1 MAGHNKL
8 SKIKRKKEAKDI
20 KKGANLAKLSKKI
33 ILAVKSGGEDLKSN
47 SKLRTA
53 VDEAKA
59 AGMAKATIDNAIKKA
74 SGSEGKSDLKEVLYE
89 GYLPGGVA
97 LMIFTAT
104 DNLKRTVQDIKC
116 ILSRS
121 EANLGNSG
129 CVSYLFNK
137 IAYTFIEK
145 PGNWDQELEEELLAL
160 ILETGAD
167 DFTVEDEEIIISSSP
182 EGLDDLNNALTDNP
196 KFTILEA
203 KIEMEASN
211 NIEITEDSTIEL
223 IHKAIS
229 QLESHDD
236 ILEVFT
242 NHTEV

>member
-1 MAGHNKL
+1 MAGHNKW

-20 KKGANLAKLSKKI
+20 KKGASLAKLSKKI
-33 ILAVKSGGEDLKSN
+33 ILAVKNGEENLKNN

-53 VDEAKA
+53 VEEAKA

-74 SGSEGKSDLKEVLYE
+74 SGSQGKSDLKEVLYE

-104 DNLKRTVQDIKC
+104 DNLKRTVQDIKY

-121 EANLGNSG
+121 EGNLGNSG

-137 IAYTFIEK
+137 VAYTFIKK
-145 PGNWDQELEEELLAL
+145 PENWNQELEEELLSI
-160 ILETGAD
+160 ILNLGAD
-167 DFTVEDEEIIISSSP
+167 DFILEQEKIIISSSP
-182 EGLDDLNNALTDNP
+182 EVSDDLNNTLIDNP
-196 KFTILEA
+196 KFTIIEV
-203 KIEMEASN
+203 KIVMEASN
-211 NIEITEDSTIEL
+211 NIEITDDSTIEL
-223 IHKAIS
+223 IHKAIN
-229 QLESHDD
+229 QLENHED